1 MKAKDVVTLL
11 KETVA
16 EWSEDKVPLWA
27 AALAYYTIFSL
38 APLLLIAITIAG
50 LAFGEEAARGEIVGQ
65 IRGLVGQEGAE
76 AIQGMIQNVNRPNSG
91 GTLATIIGVV
101 TLLFGASGVF
111 GQLQDALNTIWGVK
125 PKPGRGIASFI
136 QTRFLSFAMVLVI
149 GFLLLVS
156 LVLSAA
162 LAAITTFF
170 SHFLP
175 TFVALG
181 QLLNFVLS
189 FGFITLL
196 FAAIYKFL
204 PDVNVAWK
212 DLWIGAATTSL
223 LFNIGKFLIGLYLGN
238 SGASSAYGAAG
249 SLVILLLWVFYSAQ
263 IILFGAEFTQVFAKH
278 RGSEITPSDHAVWI
292 IPKAEGSAAIQTQT
306 ESERTQPTQSTATPR
321 KRRNYLAAW
330 AGSAVMLIGAV
341 RRSAQPRHRKRR

>member
-1 MKAKDVVTLL
+1 
-11 KETVA
+11 
-16 EWSEDKVPLWA
+16 
-27 AALAYYTIFSL
+27 
-38 APLLLIAITIAG
+38 
-50 LAFGEEAARGEIVGQ
+50 
-65 IRGLVGQEGAE
+65 
-76 AIQGMIQNVNRPNSG
+76 
-91 GTLATIIGVV
+91 
-101 TLLFGASGVF
+101 
-111 GQLQDALNTIWGVK
+111 
-125 PKPGRGIASFI
+125 
-136 QTRFLSFAMVLVI
+136 
-149 GFLLLVS
+149 VS

-238 SGASSAYGAAG
+238 SGATSAYGAAG

-292 IPKAEGSAAIQTQT
+292 IPKAEGSAAMQT
-306 ESERTQPTQSTATPR
+306 ESERTQPAQSTATPR
-321 KRRNYLAAW
+321 KRRNHLAAW

-341 RRSAQPRHRKRR
+341 RQSAQQPRRRKRR